1 MGASRGLTIMKASES
16 TKGLEGGPKGRE
28 GGAMVS
34 LYLQQQRG
42 TFFLPWRDTE
52 KAFLADLAED
62 REGVSSWCEGHRR
75 SYF

>member
-1 MGASRGLTIMKASES
+1 
-16 TKGLEGGPKGRE
+16 
-28 GGAMVS
+28 MVS
-34 LYLQQQRG
+34 LYLQQQRE
-42 TFFLPWRDTE
+42 TFFLSWKDTE